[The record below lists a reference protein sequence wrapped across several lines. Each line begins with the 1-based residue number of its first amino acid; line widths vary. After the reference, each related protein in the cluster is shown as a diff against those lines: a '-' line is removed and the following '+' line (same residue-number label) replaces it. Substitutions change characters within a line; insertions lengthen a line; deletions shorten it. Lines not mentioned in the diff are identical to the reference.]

1 MLHIRELR
9 QQVFW
14 NLKLSVFVL
23 TLWVNG
29 AACAQWDPCC
39 RLAAGSNSGRQLSP
53 DFPSKQT
60 KAEGGTAEPGSGPP
74 PVGRSAGTHRG
85 LAVLWNDSMLLMFF
99 LRSLLSSCGRN
110 KLLSTGSW
118 RGSLSSTDPA
128 STQLEPGFVHQ
139 LVNSLFGSCWGN
151 LFSSRFQV

>member
-1 MLHIRELR
+1 MALPAL
-9 QQVFW
+9 
-14 NLKLSVFVL
+14 
-23 TLWVNG
+23 NG
-29 AACAQWDPCC
+29 TRAADW
-39 RLAAGSNSGRQLSP
+39 RLEATRGDNFLPTSHQN
-53 DFPSKQT
+53 KQRRRG
-60 KAEGGTAEPGSGPP
+60 ETAEPGSGPQ

-99 LRSLLSSCGRN
+99 LRLLLSSCGRN